1 MSPIVARLATAR
13 TRVDHEHWKP
23 GSGAEG
29 GKVQGVD
36 RAPGDQTRNPQ
47 FLCHRRVVVVVT
59 EPTNQPQT
67 AMSGRS
73 TAPTSAVVPPVR
85 GRLHLPRTRA
95 GGLWVAL
102 VVFALVLLLL
112 LIFILQ
118 NGQRSD
124 VYFLGAHGRLP
135 MGVALLL
142 SAIFGVLLVTL
153 PAAVRIVQLRML
165 AGRRRDETAVT
176 PHTDNVGDDSRS

>member
-1 MSPIVARLATAR
+1 VRRRGRKVYGVA
-13 TRVDHEHWKP
+13 P
-23 GSGAEG
+23 
-29 GKVQGVD
+29 
-36 RAPGDQTRNPQ
+36 APGDQANSPP

-59 EPTNQPQT
+59 EPTNQLQT
-67 AMSGRS
+67 AMSGEAVPT
-73 TAPTSAVVPPVR
+73 TAPASPAPR
-85 GRLHLPRTRA
+85 RLHLPRTRA
-95 GGLWVAL
+95 GGLWVA
-102 VVFALVLLLL
+102 VVAFALVLLLL

-153 PAAVRIVQLRML
+153 PATVRIVQLRVV
-165 AGRRRDETAVT
+165 ARRRYDGSASEQHA
-176 PHTDNVGDDSRS
+176 DNSADVGRS

>member
-1 MSPIVARLATAR
+1 M
-13 TRVDHEHWKP
+13 
-23 GSGAEG
+23 
-29 GKVQGVD
+29 
-36 RAPGDQTRNPQ
+36 
-47 FLCHRRVVVVVT
+47 VT
-59 EPTNQPQT
+59 ESSNQRQT
-67 AMSGRS
+67 ATSGEAELE
-73 TAPTSAVVPPVR
+73 TTPTPAVAQRAR

-95 GGLWVAL
+95 GGLWVAV

-124 VYFLGAHGRLP
+124 VYFLGAHGSPP

-153 PAAVRIVQLRML
+153 PAAVRIVQLRL
-165 AGRRRDETAVT
+165 AAGRRRDESTAT
-176 PHTDNVGDDSRS
+176 PLADTGTDNGADVSGS

>member
-1 MSPIVARLATAR
+1 
-13 TRVDHEHWKP
+13 
-23 GSGAEG
+23 
-29 GKVQGVD
+29 
-36 RAPGDQTRNPQ
+36 
-47 FLCHRRVVVVVT
+47 VVT

-67 AMSGRS
+67 AMSGEAGRS
-73 TAPTSAVVPPVR
+73 AAPTSAVVPPAR

-165 AGRRRDETAVT
+165 AGRRRDESTAT
-176 PHTDNVGDDSRS
+176 PHTDSGGDDSGS

>member
-1 MSPIVARLATAR
+1 MNIGGQGAAPRGVKFKVLPGPPVTRRASPN
-13 TRVDHEHWKP
+13 
-23 GSGAEG
+23 S
-29 GKVQGVD
+29 
-36 RAPGDQTRNPQ
+36 
-47 FLCHRRVVVVVT
+47 LCHRRVVVVVS

-67 AMSGRS
+67 ASSGEAEATS
-73 TAPTSAVVPPVR
+73 APTPAVARPVR

-165 AGRRRDETAVT
+165 ARRRHDETTAT
-176 PHTDNVGDDSRS
+176 PHTDNVGDDSGS

>member
-1 MSPIVARLATAR
+1 MADGNEWRGGGYDAAYAR
-13 TRVDHEHWKP
+13 TRAARTRP
-23 GSGAEG
+23 
-29 GKVQGVD
+29 
-36 RAPGDQTRNPQ
+36 APPA
-47 FLCHRRVVVVVT
+47 RR
-59 EPTNQPQT
+59 
-67 AMSGRS
+67 
-73 TAPTSAVVPPVR
+73 
-85 GRLHLPRTRA
+85 RLHLPRTRA
-95 GGLWVAL
+95 GGLWVAV

-153 PAAVRIVQLRML
+153 PAAVRIVQLRL
-165 AGRRRDETAVT
+165 VARRRGDGSTAKQHAGNGAVSAG
-176 PHTDNVGDDSRS
+176 PDALRR